1 MSNAELLIDHA
12 WGRETCLI
20 SDIKNYKRKSISFS
34 SSQILP
40 CAYVHDKAKIVLKE
54 MIQTGCYNLV
64 RHNYATNHIHIYLG
78 YQDEK
83 RGAAKASITM
93 REITNSYR
101 IISKYVD
108 KLFENIVDKGRE
120 IRKIGYDFGHL
131 LPVECEQYDFFTDL
145 SKIEKEKNIAKS
157 VIKLQDKFGKNAVL
171 KGLDLGEGSTQKE
184 RNSLIGG
191 HNSE

>member
-1 MSNAELLIDHA
+1 M
-12 WGRETCLI
+12 
-20 SDIKNYKRKSISFS
+20 
-34 SSQILP
+34 
-40 CAYVHDKAKIVLKE
+40 HDKAKIVLKE

-64 RHNYATNHIHIYLG
+64 RHGYVTNHVHIFLG

-83 RGAAKASITM
+83 RGAAKASVTM
-93 REITNSYR
+93 KETTNSYKV
-101 IISKYVD
+101 ISKYVD
-108 KLFENIVDKGRE
+108 KMFDEIVDKSKE

-145 SKIEKEKNIAKS
+145 SKIEKENKIAKS

-171 KGLDLGEGSTQKE
+171 KGLDLEEGSTQKE
-184 RNSLIGG
+184 RNALIGG